1 LTCAKDAAFIA
12 QDAVDAKSVP
22 VGRRGAL
29 STAMHKTRRVAAR
42 VHVRS
47 MKIGGTVFRPRASF
61 V

>member
-1 LTCAKDAAFIA
+1 MPPFIA

-22 VGRRGAL
+22 VVSPRGAVNGDAQH
-29 STAMHKTRRVAAR
+29 STRRVAAR

-61 V
+61 G